1 MRNNFPD
8 SVFDFWTTNH
18 LYSFSGKSGLISLH
32 HILKR
37 NVIGATS
44 IFNSIPLTSK
54 EHEAGDIH
62 SLENRIKFLTWT
74 RSYVYG
80 KLEEDLRAYEIRET
94 DRLFLVM
101 LKTKY
106 GI

>member
-8 SVFDFWTTNH
+8 SVFNFWTSNH
-18 LYSFSGKSGLISLH
+18 LYSYSGKSGLIQLH
-32 HILKR
+32 HITGR
-37 NVIGATS
+37 CSNS

-80 KLEEDLRAYEIRET
+80 KLEEDHLAYELRDV
-94 DRLFLVM
+94 DRTFLVM